1 MGFGLE
7 SNKNVKLTGEENIVD
22 GVLLRNF
29 DFFEFFSICISSG
42 FVAVVGTRRVWW
54 IFIVFKLAIYIG
66 NTDGYYH

>member
-29 DFFEFFSICISSG
+29 DFFEFFSICISFG
-42 FVAVVGTRRVWW
+42 FVAVVGTRRVW
-54 IFIVFKLAIYIG
+54 
-66 NTDGYYH
+66 